1 MSSLEIIN
9 LSASIN
15 GTEILKGLSLKVP
28 KGKFTQLWVPT
39 VLVKAHWLK

>member
-15 GTEILKGLSLKVP
+15 GTEILKVSVLRFP
-28 KGKFTQLWVPT
+28 KGKFTQLWAPT
-39 VLVKAHWLK
+39 VPVKAHWLK